1 MEVGKRELERGKDRE
16 TCVRQR
22 VIQIDRDEEKK
33 EEKKRRYRRRIERDA
48 QSVLL
53 R

>member
-1 MEVGKRELERGKDRE
+1 MEVGRRELERGKDRGM
-16 TCVRQR
+16 RQR